1 MDSHSH
7 TLCVMLAVIVMLT
20 GTVSGQRFKREVVD
34 LFAMIEDTAP
44 EVVTEADLA
53 NLPSPVQRY
62 LRYTGVVGMERIRA
76 VRLRQQGFMR
86 IKEGGPWLPLKAVQ
100 YYTTD
105 PPAFLWRGSVKPM
118 PLLWVTARDRY
129 RGGRGN
135 MVIRLLGLFKIAD
148 ARAPELDQGTLLRYL
163 NEGMWFPTVYL
174 EDYIRW
180 EAIDS
185 VSARA
190 TMSFGG
196 VTASAVLHIDELG
209 QLTNFVA
216 ERYMEEK
223 GEYRLETWSTPID
236 EYAELNGI
244 MIPISGRA
252 VWHLESGDFPYIQVD
267 ITDIEYGVPVPY

>member
-1 MDSHSH
+1 MESHSR
-7 TLCVMLAVIVMLT
+7 TLNVMLGVIVMLT

-34 LFAMIEDTAP
+34 MFAAVKDTAP
-44 EVVTEADLA
+44 EVVTEADLER
-53 NLPSPVQRY
+53 LPEPVQRY
-62 LRYTGVVGMERIRA
+62 LRYTGVVGRERIRA
-76 VRLRQQGFMR
+76 VRLRQQGSMR
-86 IKEGGPWLPLKAVQ
+86 IKDGGPWLKLKAVQ

-105 PPAFLWRGSVKPM
+105 PPAFLWRGSVKAA

-148 ARAPELDQGTLLRYL
+148 ARAPELDQGGLVRFLS
-163 NEGMWFPTVYL
+163 EGIWFPTVYL
-174 EDYIRW
+174 EDYIQW

-190 TMSFGG
+190 TMSYGDI
-196 VTASAVLHIDELG
+196 TASGVFHIDELG

-223 GEYRLETWSTPID
+223 GEYRLETWSTPIG
-236 EYAELNGI
+236 EYGELNGL
-244 MIPISGRA
+244 MLPVSGDA

-267 ITDIEYGVPVPY
+267 ITDIEYGVPSPY